1 MRSVAFARRGG
12 ARLGRLLALALVLGS
27 ATTAAGEEPVRR
39 FEVVVKDGVV
49 AREVRVLKVS
59 QHDRVRIRWSVDRP
73 LVVHLEGYD
82 VSVTAR
88 PDAPQ
93 TMEFLARAT
102 GRFPVHAHAAETVRP
117 EQGHA
122 HGRGAVLRI
131 EVHPR

>member
-1 MRSVAFARRGG
+1 MRPPASARRGG
-12 ARLGRLLALALVLGS
+12 ARFGRLLALALVLGS
-27 ATTAAGEEPVRR
+27 ATTAVAEEVVRR
-39 FEVVVKDGVV
+39 FEVVVKDGAV
-49 AREVRVLKVS
+49 ARELRVLKVS
-59 QHDRVRIRWSVDRP
+59 QHDRVQVRWSVDRP

-88 PDAPQ
+88 PDAPA
-93 TMEFLARAT
+93 TMEFRARAT

-122 HGRGAVLRI
+122 HGRGALLRL